1 MDFFTVFDQVLI
13 LFLLVLAGYAAR
25 RLGVFDDGTTSGL
38 CSLLVK
44 VTLPALII
52 SSMMVPFSP
61 ERLTACGEMLVISV
75 VFYAIS
81 LIVAWVIPRALGA
94 PETDRG
100 VYGFILM
107 FSNTAFM
114 GFPVIEA
121 IFGKEALFYTAVF
134 NLPFNLLVFSLGIIM
149 LKWGA
154 SEEKSRL
161 DPKILL
167 NPGIISVIIG
177 LVLFVTS
184 VRPPLPVAGALESLG
199 SLTTPLS
206 MIVVGAMLA
215 RIDPAEVFAGWR
227 VYAVTAARLLLMPVI
242 VWAVLVPFVHD
253 PYLLGVP
260 VIMAAMPAAAFAAIL
275 AEECHTDTR
284 LASQGVFLSTLF
296 CVGTIPFVALL
307 VA

>member
-1 MDFFTVFDQVLI
+1 MNFITVFDQILL

-25 RLGVFDDGTTSGL
+25 WLEVFDDETTSGL

-52 SSMMVPFSP
+52 SSMMVPFSA

-81 LIVAWVIPRALGA
+81 LVVAWVVPRVLGS
-94 PETDRG
+94 PETDLG
-100 VYGFILM
+100 VYGFLLM

-121 IFGKEALFYTAVF
+121 IFGKDALFYAAIF
-134 NLPFNLLVFSLGIIM
+134 NLPFNLLVFSIGIIM
-149 LKWGA
+149 LRWGA
-154 SEEKSRL
+154 SGERARL
-161 DPKILL
+161 DPKILF

-184 VRPPLPVAGALESLG
+184 VRPPLPVEGALASLG

-215 RIDPAEVFAGWR
+215 RVNPAEVFRGWR
-227 VYAVTAARLLLMPVI
+227 VYAVTGARLLLMPVV

-260 VIMAAMPAAAFAAIL
+260 VVMAAMPAAAFAAIL
-275 AEECHTDTR
+275 AEECHTDTK

-296 CVGTIPFVALL
+296 SVGTIPFVALL